1 MTEQDVFFNTFDEM
15 WTEKEIQHVYA
26 ENLNE
31 QLETLELNCI
41 ETALQAHNGNRTKAA
56 QLLNIGRTCLLAK
69 MKKYKLV

>member
-41 ETALQAHNGNRTKAA
+41 KTALQAHNGNRTKAA

>member
-69 MKKYKLV
+69 MKKFKLV

>member
-69 MKKYKLV
+69 MKKYNLV

>member
-69 MKKYKLV
+69 MKKFNLV